1 MNNRLRFEG
10 LYDSRTL
17 KFLKVLG
24 VNQFT
29 FDFNPRSFNFIQE
42 YVFLEQLIPLLGS
55 NDVITISFPRS
66 NDPMI
71 TKVLGDL
78 KKNGLDLK
86 NVRLDCSEWPINAH
100 EMNIPFYLNYT
111 PQLDMISVN
120 SQNFMGFIFDYSL
133 FEGMKSE
140 GVLRSFASN
149 YYTRFGAIASNVE
162 AILKVHWRDNI
173 FPSLIDLFDFNT
185 LSLPIN
191 TDIEVCYRN
200 VDLKKLQKEMDV
212 HVLKK
217 AFNERLDF

>member
-1 MNNRLRFEG
+1 MNNRLRVEG

-17 KFLKVLG
+17 KFLKGLG
-24 VNQFT
+24 INQFT

-42 YVFLEQLIPLLGS
+42 YVFVEQLIPLLS
-55 NDVITISFPRS
+55 THDLITISFPRS

-71 TKVLGDL
+71 IKVLGDL
-78 KKNGLDLK
+78 KKYGFDLK
-86 NVRLDCSEWPINAH
+86 NVRLDCSEWPVSAH
-100 EMNIPFYLNYT
+100 EMNVPYYLNYT
-111 PQLDMISVN
+111 PQLDMTAVK
-120 SQNFMGFIFDYSL
+120 SQNFKGFIFDYSL

-140 GVLRSFASN
+140 GVLRAFASN
-149 YYTRFGAIASNVE
+149 YYTRFGVIASNVE
-162 AILKVHWRDNI
+162 TILKVHWRDNI
-173 FPSLIDLFDFNT
+173 FPSLVDLFDFNT

-217 AFNERLDF
+217 EFNERLDF